1 MNCFN
6 HSDKSAI
13 GSCKFCSK
21 GLCLDCATD
30 LGHGLACK
38 NKHETQVENI
48 NMLISKNTQVYAS
61 APKNALIAPIFYLF
75 MGLVF
80 AGFGYFSKGGMT
92 DLPFV
97 LGIGFIAFGVVVFIR
112 NKKLYGKSA

>member
-6 HSDKSAI
+6 HQSTVSI
-13 GSCKFCSK
+13 GACKVCGK
-21 GLCLDCATD
+21 GLCPECLTD
-30 LGHGLACK
+30 LGHGIACK
-38 NKHETQVENI
+38 NKHEEDAEDYKFI
-48 NMLISKNTQVYAS
+48 MDKSIKIYRK
-61 APKNALIAPIFYLF
+61 APKNNLIAPVFYLF

-97 LGIGFIAFGVVVFIR
+97 LGIGFIIFGLVTFVA
-112 NKKLYGKSA
+112 NKAIFKKE